1 MQRRTL
7 IICQSQG
14 LFKITP
20 NNSLF
25 LLSFKQLFFLCLTT
39 LFRQAEV
46 MADMMTFAVQSY
58 QYVGDSFERSS
69 RKSGTYDPAGHV
81 STDDWNNA
89 LAIQG

>member
-1 MQRRTL
+1 
-7 IICQSQG
+7 
-14 LFKITP
+14 
-20 NNSLF
+20 
-25 LLSFKQLFFLCLTT
+25 
-39 LFRQAEV
+39 